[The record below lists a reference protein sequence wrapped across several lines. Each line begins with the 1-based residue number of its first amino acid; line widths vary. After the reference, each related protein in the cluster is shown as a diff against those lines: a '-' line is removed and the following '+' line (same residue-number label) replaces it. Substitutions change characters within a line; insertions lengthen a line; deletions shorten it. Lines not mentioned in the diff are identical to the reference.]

1 MKNNE
6 LEVLKEFAF
15 EVATL
20 FTKAIIKEAKTKE
33 MTAKD
38 MENLIIL
45 HKQMDGIVKDV
56 EKKNMC
62 GDKVEV
68 VKSLVEELQEVISE
82 NMIQIK
88 TNKKKVLQYKVEAQ
102 SLEVKM

>member
-6 LEVLKEFAF
+6 SEVLEFAF
-15 EVATL
+15 NGVIL
-20 FTKAIIKEAKTKE
+20 FTKA
-33 MTAKD
+33 
-38 MENLIIL
+38 LI
-45 HKQMDGIVKDV
+45 KDV

-82 NMIQIK
+82 KMNNEK
-88 TNKKKVLQYKVEAQ
+88 NKEAING
-102 SLEVKM
+102 K

>member
-6 LEVLKEFAF
+6 LKALKEFAF
-15 EVATL
+15 NGVIL
-20 FTKAIIKEAKTKE
+20 FTEALIKGVKIKE

-45 HKQMDGIVKDV
+45 HKQMDGLAKGL
-56 EKKNMC
+56 EKKDMS
-62 GDKVEV
+62 GDKVDV

-82 NMIQIK
+82 KMNNEK
-88 TNKKKVLQYKVEAQ
+88 NKEAING
-102 SLEVKM
+102 K

>member
-6 LEVLKEFAF
+6 SEVLEFAF
-15 EVATL
+15 NGVIL
-20 FTKAIIKEAKTKE
+20 FIKALIKGVKIKE

-38 MENLIIL
+38 MEKLVIF

-68 VKSLVEELQEVISE
+68 VKSLVGELQEVISE

-88 TNKKKVLQYKVEAQ
+88 TNKKCFNIKSKHKA
-102 SLEVKM
+102 